1 MLLVSLAPLL
11 AQQISSQQTSQ
22 KTAANAADLVRL
34 RAEWFFR
41 QRASANGH
49 IPGALLL
56 RAFAQNKKMIAAEGT
71 FVHRLRLREG
81 LAAPAQN
88 SWTPLG
94 PQPTANTMFYGNV
107 SGRVTALAIDPCDA
121 TGNTVYAGGADGGVW
136 VSFNALSGKPVTWQ
150 PLTDNQP
157 SLSTGALAL
166 VSSSCQMINGHMQS
180 QEILVGTGESNYAL
194 DNIYGAGVLHSTDGG
209 QTWMQDATFTAGASQ
224 GPGVSGPYIAALVVQ
239 PHQASPVIL
248 AAVQGTDL
256 SAGGTLLSGVWRSI
270 DGGNHWS
277 RVQQQRGGAAGAPL
291 NPATDL
297 RFDPSD
303 SSGNTVYAA
312 LGDPNG
318 DSDAGAACGAAPCN
332 GVYISHDAGATWCR
346 VAGLDSASTPS
357 LYGSISLAIAPGSDP
372 SKSTLYVSIADAS
385 TKSNNLLGVLK
396 GTGIQPDGSGATF
409 TAIYPSAS
417 NLPDFCAPQCFY
429 DMKIAV
435 VPGSAGSI
443 VFAGGS
449 ALPQLARNAFGTSS
463 IFRSVDGGS
472 TWGDVSADGSGN
484 GTSTH
489 VDVHALKFAV
499 VPGSGV
505 LAMFVGSDG
514 GVWASQDVFNSSVSP
529 GNQHWMDLNTDT
541 GNPNTSLNLTQFYPG
556 VSIHPTTD
564 KIIFGGTQGNDI
576 QQYSGTLDW
585 SGALACPYDGGY
597 TAIDPHT
604 PSTIYAACNYL
615 GGPGTLNKNVMNG
628 VPGTDGINWAAID
641 SNNGINFNDNADFIP
656 PLILDIKNSQNL
668 YFGTYRLYQTTSG
681 GDTWSA
687 ITNDLTTDGSKNF
700 VTAIAA
706 APSDSNT
713 IYTGTSDGLLW
724 QSSEA
729 LLGAPDIQKV
739 SQTGQPARSVAAI
752 AVDSANPKA
761 AFAAFSGFS
770 CPGIS
775 GCDGLGHIFYSNNSG
790 ASWIQVDGNL
800 PDVPVNDIVI
810 DPADATDNTIYIA
823 TDAGVYA
830 SANATAGGATTW
842 SVLQAGLPNSQVLSL
857 KLRSASRL
865 LVAATYGRGMWS
877 TVLPALPGFVL
888 TGLNPTSA
896 TYGSGAFLL
905 TATGDAF
912 MPKSAI
918 NFNGSALATTFVSA
932 TSLTA
937 MASGAGAPC
946 GGAVPVNISDP
957 ALGTTNTLT
966 FSVMGA
972 PCDFSFSGAKPASDT
987 VTPGGTANYQVTLQ
1001 PVGAASSAVQLS
1013 CNIPLAGAT
1022 CQFTPNPATPASGG
1036 TKVAMTVSVP
1046 ATASVRDF
1054 RGPARLAFS
1063 VNIARGL
1070 AWFGLAMLFGVAVFV
1085 SAINSE
1091 TRRRAMIAI
1100 CCVGA
1105 IVLLN
1110 IMAACGRSG
1119 GGGGDH
1125 GQTYVIT
1132 ITGASG
1138 NYQHLTSLQLVVD

>member
-1 MLLVSLAPLL
+1 LAPLL
-11 AQQISSQQTSQ
+11 AQQVSSQQTSK
-22 KTAANAADLVRL
+22 KTGANAADLVRL
-34 RAEWFFR
+34 RAQWFFR

-71 FVHRLRLREG
+71 FADRLGARARAG
-81 LAAPAQN
+81 ANVSAQI

-94 PQPTANTMFYGNV
+94 PQPTADSAFYGNV
-107 SGRVTALAIDPCDA
+107 SGRVTALAVDPCDA
-121 TGNTVYAGGADGGVW
+121 TGNTVYAGGADGGLW

-166 VSSSCQMINGHMQS
+166 VSSSCQMVNGHMQS
-180 QEILVGTGESNYAL
+180 QEILIGTGESNYAL
-194 DNIYGAGVLHSTDGG
+194 DNIYSAGVLRSTDGG

-224 GPGVSGPYIAALVVQ
+224 RPGASGPYIAALAVQ
-239 PHQASPVIL
+239 PHQASPVVL
-248 AAVQGTDL
+248 AAVQGTDF

-277 RVQQQRGGAAGAPL
+277 RVQPDGGGAAGAPF
-291 NPATDL
+291 NPATDV

-318 DSDAGAACGAAPCN
+318 DSDAGAGCGAAPCN

-346 VAGLDSASTPS
+346 VAGLDSDSTPS
-357 LYGSISLAIAPGSDP
+357 LYGSISLAIAPGKAP

-385 TKSNNLLGVLK
+385 TKSNNLLSVRK
-396 GTGIQPDGSGATF
+396 GTWIQPDGSGSAF
-409 TAIYPSAS
+409 TAIYPNAS

-463 IFRSVDGGS
+463 IYRSLDGGG

-489 VDVHALKFAV
+489 VDVHAFKFAV
-499 VPGSGV
+499 APGSGV
-505 LAMFVGSDG
+505 LAMFVGNDG
-514 GVWASQDVFNSSVSP
+514 GVWASQDVFNSTVSP
-529 GNQHWMDLNTDT
+529 GNEHWTDLNTDT

-576 QQYSGTLDW
+576 QQYSDTLDW

-597 TAIDPHT
+597 TAIDPQT
-604 PSTIYAACNYL
+604 PSTIYAACSYL

-641 SNNGINFNDNADFIP
+641 SNNGINFSDNADFIP
-656 PLILDIKNSQNL
+656 PLMLDMKNSQNL

-681 GDTWSA
+681 GNTWSA
-687 ITNDLTTDGSKNF
+687 ITGDLTTDGSRNF
-700 VTAIAA
+700 VTTIAV

-713 IYTGTSDGLLW
+713 IYAGTSDGLLW

-729 LLGAPDIQKV
+729 LQGAPDIRKI
-739 SQTGQPARSVAAI
+739 SQTNQPTRTVAAI

-761 AFAAFSGFS
+761 AFAGYSGFS

-775 GCDGLGHIFYSNNSG
+775 GCDGLGHVFYTNNSG
-790 ASWIQVDGNL
+790 ASWIQLDGNL

-810 DPADATDNTIYIA
+810 DPTDATDNTIYIA

-865 LVAATYGRGMWS
+865 LVAATHGRGMWS
-877 TVLPALPGFVL
+877 TVLPTLPGFVL
-888 TGLNPTSA
+888 TGLSPASGND
-896 TYGSGAFLL
+896 GSGSILL
-905 TATGDAF
+905 TATGDSF
-912 MPKSAI
+912 TPQSLI
-918 NFNGSALATTFVSA
+918 NFNGTALATTFVSA

-937 MASGAGAPC
+937 MAPSAGAPC

-972 PCDFSFSGAKPASDT
+972 PCDFSFGVVTPASNT
-987 VTPGGTANYQVTLQ
+987 VSPGRTANYQVALK

-1013 CNIPLAGAT
+1013 CNIPLAGAA
-1022 CQFTPNPATPASGG
+1022 CQFTPNPATPAAGG

-1046 ATASVRDF
+1046 VTAGVRDF
-1054 RGPARLAFS
+1054 GGPARLVFS
-1063 VNIARGL
+1063 VNAARGL
-1070 AWFGLAMLFGVAVFV
+1070 AWLGLAMVSALAVFV
-1085 SAINSE
+1085 SAMNSE

-1100 CCVGA
+1100 CCAGV

-1110 IMAACGRSG
+1110 MMAACGGAG
-1119 GGGGDH
+1119 GGNH

-1132 ITGASG
+1132 IAGTSG
-1138 NYQHLTSLQLVVD
+1138 NYQHLTSVQLVVD

>member
-1 MLLVSLAPLL
+1 
-11 AQQISSQQTSQ
+11 
-22 KTAANAADLVRL
+22 
-34 RAEWFFR
+34 
-41 QRASANGH
+41 
-49 IPGALLL
+49 
-56 RAFAQNKKMIAAEGT
+56 MIAAEGT
-71 FVHRLRLREG
+71 FADRLHLRAG
-81 LAAPAQN
+81 ITAPAQN

-107 SGRVTALAIDPCDA
+107 SGRVTALAVDPCDA

-136 VSFNALSGKPVTWQ
+136 ASFNALSGKPVTWQ

-166 VSSSCQMINGHMQS
+166 VSSSCQVVNGHTQS

-194 DNIYGAGVLHSTDGG
+194 DNIYGAGVLRSTDGG
-209 QTWMQDATFTAGASQ
+209 QTWMQDATFTADAAQ
-224 GPGVSGPYIAALVVQ
+224 GPGASGPYIAALAVQ

-248 AAVQGTDL
+248 AAVQGTDF
-256 SAGGTLLSGVWRSI
+256 SAGGALLSGVWRSM
-270 DGGNHWS
+270 DGGNHWR
-277 RVQQQRGGAAGAPL
+277 RVQPDGGGAAGAPF
-291 NPATDL
+291 NPATDV
-297 RFDPSD
+297 RFDPGD

-346 VAGLDSASTPS
+346 VAGLDNASTPS
-357 LYGSISLAIAPGSDP
+357 LYGSISLAISPGSDP

-385 TKSNNLLGVLK
+385 TKSNDLLGLLK

-409 TAIYPSAS
+409 TAIYPNAS

-429 DMKIAV
+429 DMNMAV
-435 VPGSAGSI
+435 VPGSAGPI

-463 IFRSVDGGS
+463 IFRSVDGGN

-489 VDVHALKFAV
+489 VDVHAFRFAV
-499 VPGSGV
+499 APGSGV
-505 LAMFVGSDG
+505 LAMFVGNDG

-529 GNQHWMDLNTDT
+529 GNQHWVDLNTDT

-556 VSIHPTTD
+556 VSIHPSTD

-597 TAIDPHT
+597 TAIDPQT
-604 PSTIYAACNYL
+604 PTTIYAACSYL
-615 GGPGTLNKNVMNG
+615 WGPGTLNKNVMNG
-628 VPGTDGINWAAID
+628 VPGSDGINWAAID
-641 SNNGINFNDNADFIP
+641 SNNGINFSDNADFIP
-656 PLILDIKNSQNL
+656 PLVLDMKNSQNL

-681 GDTWSA
+681 GNTWSA
-687 ITNDLTTDGSKNF
+687 ITGDLTTDGSRNY
-700 VTAIAA
+700 VTTIAVA
-706 APSDSNT
+706 LSDSNT
-713 IYTGTSDGLLW
+713 IYVGTSDGLLW

-729 LLGAPDIQKV
+729 LQGVPDIRKI
-739 SQTGQPARSVAAI
+739 SQTNQPARSVAAI

-761 AFAAFSGFS
+761 LFAGYSGFS

-775 GCDGLGHIFYSNNSG
+775 GCDGLGHIFYTNNSG
-790 ASWIQVDGNL
+790 AWWIQVDGNL

-810 DPADATDNTIYIA
+810 DPTDATDNTIYIA

-842 SVLQAGLPNSQVLSL
+842 SMLQVGLPNSQVLSL
-857 KLRSASRL
+857 KLRDASRM
-865 LVAATYGRGMWS
+865 LVAATHGRGMWS
-877 TVLPALPGFVL
+877 TVLPTLPGFVL
-888 TGLNPTSA
+888 TGLNPGSA
-896 TYGSGAFLL
+896 TFGSGSFLL
-905 TATGDAF
+905 TAIGDAF
-912 MPKSAI
+912 TPQSVI
-918 NFNGSALATTFVSA
+918 NFNGTNRATTFVSA

-937 MASGAGAPC
+937 MASSAGAPC

-957 ALGTTNTLT
+957 ASGTTNTLT

-972 PCDFSFSGAKPASDT
+972 PCDFSFGAVTPASNT
-987 VTPGGTANYQVTLQ
+987 VSPGGTANYQVTLR
-1001 PVGAASSAVQLS
+1001 PVAAASSAVQLS
-1013 CNIPLAGAT
+1013 CAIPLAGAS
-1022 CQFTPNPATPASGG
+1022 CQFTPNPATPTGAQ
-1036 TKVAMTVSVP
+1036 TRIAMTVSLP
-1046 ATASVRDF
+1046 ATGSVRDF
-1054 RGPARLAFS
+1054 GGPTRLAFS
-1063 VNIARGL
+1063 VNMARGL
-1070 AWFGLAMLFGVAVFV
+1070 AWLGLAMVFAMAVFV
-1085 SAINSE
+1085 SAMNSE

-1100 CCVGA
+1100 CWVGVIA
-1105 IVLLN
+1105 LLN
-1110 IMAACGRSG
+1110 MMAACGGSEG
-1119 GGGGDH
+1119 GGGKH
-1125 GQTYVIT
+1125 GQAYVIT
-1132 ITGASG
+1132 ITGTSG
-1138 NYQHLTSLQLVVD
+1138 NYQHLTSVPLVVD